1 MLSARIHQY
10 QQPLVVENVP
20 KPSNVQGEA
29 VLVRVGAA
37 GLCHSDLHLIDGD
50 WKDAIP
56 LELPKIPGHENA
68 GWVEDVGDRVPEG
81 LFSKGEL
88 VAVFGGW
95 GCGICTFCKQ
105 GDEQLCVA
113 PQWPGLSQ
121 HDGGFSEY
129 MVVPSYRF
137 LVKIS
142 GKSGLTP
149 EELAPLT
156 DAGLTPY
163 RAVKKVSHMLRPGT
177 SIAVFG
183 MGGLGT
189 YGIQYARLLAP
200 HSTVIA
206 VDRKDERLNL
216 AKNFG
221 ADQTV
226 NLATTRNIRD
236 EVLELT
242 EGRGVDVVVDTV
254 GAENT
259 IASAVRTLAR
269 GGALVIVGLFGPQ
282 IKVPL
287 LPAVVNE
294 YQLITSLWGNYN
306 ELKEVIELA
315 SQHKI
320 KHVYQKFPL
329 KEVNQAIDHLRK
341 GQISGR
347 AVIVP

>member
-10 QQPLVVENVP
+10 RQPLVVENVP
-20 KPSNVQGEA
+20 KPDNVQGEA

-37 GLCHSDLHLIDGD
+37 GLCHSDLHLIDGE

-68 GWVEDVGDRVPEG
+68 GWIEEIGDRVPEG
-81 LFSKGEL
+81 LFSKGEPI
-88 VAVFGGW
+88 AVFGGW
-95 GCGICTFCKQ
+95 GCGICTFCKR
-105 GDEQLCVA
+105 GDEQLCTA

-121 HDGGFSEY
+121 RDGGYSEY
-129 MVVPSYRF
+129 MLVPSYRF
-137 LVKIS
+137 LVKVPKK
-142 GKSGLTP
+142 GGLTP

-163 RAVKKVSHMLRPGT
+163 RAVKKVAHILGPGT
-177 SIAVFG
+177 SIAIFG
-183 MGGLGT
+183 MGGLGM

-206 VDRKDERLNL
+206 IDRKDEKLSL
-216 AKNFG
+216 AENFG
-221 ADQTV
+221 ADRTI
-226 NLATTRNIRD
+226 NSATTRNIRG

-259 IASAVRTLAR
+259 IADGVKMLGR
-269 GGALVIVGLFGPQ
+269 GGALVIVGLFGAQ

-294 YQLITSLWGNYN
+294 YQLLASLWGNYN

-315 SQHKI
+315 SQRKI
-320 KHVYQKFPL
+320 KHAYQSFSL
-329 KEVNQAIDHLRK
+329 KEVNQAIDQLRK